1 MKHKYYLLLF
11 LLAMIFSTAGHTQ
24 DKVTAIDALVVDLWP
39 DYDRTSV
46 LVLLTGTLSADTK
59 LPATVIL
66 PIPETARLNA
76 VARIDSSDGIMKDD
90 IFSSPAPGELRLTT
104 PDLRFRLEYYLPYA
118 VNNNR
123 RTFNFSWLAAISVNK
138 FQLKVQ
144 RPLFASQLTTEPVSI
159 NIFSGE
165 DGFTYYAFSEQV
177 VPAGQSFSVRVDY
190 TMTTDQLSVESLT
203 PPSTRAQEPGLP
215 STAKTGADVNWLLLA
230 VVAGGIIILI
240 VFVWKIATRRTE
252 SKRPITHNA
261 EAKKESYSK
270 FCSNCDNPADIDDR
284 FCSKCGASL

>member
-1 MKHKYYLLLF
+1 
-11 LLAMIFSTAGHTQ
+11 
-24 DKVTAIDALVVDLWP
+24 
-39 DYDRTSV
+39 
-46 LVLLTGTLSADTK
+46 
-59 LPATVIL
+59 
-66 PIPETARLNA
+66 
-76 VARIDSSDGIMKDD
+76 
-90 IFSSPAPGELRLTT
+90 
-104 PDLRFRLEYYLPYA
+104 
-118 VNNNR
+118 
-123 RTFNFSWLAAISVNK
+123 
-138 FQLKVQ
+138 
-144 RPLFASQLTTEPVSI
+144 
-159 NIFSGE
+159 
-165 DGFTYYAFSEQV
+165 
-177 VPAGQSFSVRVDY
+177 
-190 TMTTDQLSVESLT
+190 MTTDQLSVESLT